1 MTGERARAGGDA
13 PEQATSPAAVD
24 LAAAVARVGGEAV
37 RAIVFFGSRRTGT
50 PTDPHSGYDFFVA
63 VSDYAPFYEALARAG
78 AYRRSPG
85 LAASINAVLAPNQV
99 RVREGERTAKCA
111 VIQLATLVRE
121 TGPRRHD
128 HFCAGRLFQPASVV
142 YAADDQARTTAET
155 ALAEARRVT
164 LDWARPW
171 LPESFDAEEFCH
183 RALQVSMR
191 HEIRPEPAGRAEALW
206 TAQRAQQVAAFAP
219 VLVEATARGALREVA
234 PGRFA
239 LGRPVGLGERA
250 RLWAFFQRS
259 RLRATLRWA
268 KYVVTFDDW
277 LDYIVRKAERHTGQ
291 RIELTARERRW
302 PLVFLWPR
310 VVRYFATKD
319 SRGKR

>member
-1 MTGERARAGGDA
+1 MAGEVAPDAR
-13 PEQATSPAAVD
+13 D

-63 VSDYAPFYEALARAG
+63 VSDYGPFYEALVRAG

-128 HFCAGRLFQPASVV
+128 QFCAGRLFQPASVV
-142 YAADDQARTTAET
+142 YAADDQARTAAET
-155 ALAEARRVT
+155 ALAEARRVA

-206 TAQRAQQVAAFAP
+206 NAQRAQQVPAFAP
-219 VLVEATARGALREVA
+219 VLAEAAARRALREVE

-239 LGRPVGLGERA
+239 LARPVGFAERA
-250 RLWAFFQRS
+250 RLWTFFQRS

-291 RIELTARERRW
+291 RIELAPRERRW

>member
-1 MTGERARAGGDA
+1 MVGEVAPDAR
-13 PEQATSPAAVD
+13 D

-63 VSDYAPFYEALARAG
+63 VSDYAPFYEALVRAG

-99 RVREGERTAKCA
+99 RVRAGERTAKCA

-128 HFCAGRLFQPASVV
+128 HFCAGRLFQPASIV
-142 YAADDQARTTAET
+142 YAADEQARTAADT

-171 LPESFDAEEFCH
+171 LPESFDAEQFCH

-206 TAQRAQQVAAFAP
+206 NAQRVQQVPAFAP
-219 VLVEATARGALREVA
+219 VLAEAAARGALREVA

-239 LGRPVGLGERA
+239 LVRRVGSAERA
-250 RLWAFFQRS
+250 RLWIFFQRS

-291 RIELTARERRW
+291 RIELTPRERRW